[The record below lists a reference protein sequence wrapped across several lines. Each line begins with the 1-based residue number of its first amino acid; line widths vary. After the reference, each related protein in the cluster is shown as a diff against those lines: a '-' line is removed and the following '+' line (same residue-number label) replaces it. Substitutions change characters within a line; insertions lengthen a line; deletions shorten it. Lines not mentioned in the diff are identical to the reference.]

1 MTNKQQQLFNAMDN
15 YVEHLRAYGN
25 IVKVWDSFS
34 PEVKKAVTILTTNIK
49 MKSLED
55 QEGLN
60 K

>member
-1 MTNKQQQLFNAMDN
+1 MNNKQQQLFNAMGN
-15 YVEHLRAYGN
+15 YVEYLRASGN

-55 QEGLN
+55 
-60 K
+60 